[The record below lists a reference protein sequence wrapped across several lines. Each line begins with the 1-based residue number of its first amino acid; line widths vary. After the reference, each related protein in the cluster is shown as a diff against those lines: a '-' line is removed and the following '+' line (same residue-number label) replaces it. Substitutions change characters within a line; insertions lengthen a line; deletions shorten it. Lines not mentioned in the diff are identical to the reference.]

1 VDART
6 ATVKKLAVMIHL
18 GFSKVGISIIL
29 RPRCSKNGFKDDVG
43 RTIAVM
49 ALIDF
54 DTVLDRRRAIL

>member
-1 VDART
+1 
-6 ATVKKLAVMIHL
+6 VKKLAVMIHL
-18 GFSKVGISIIL
+18 GFSKVGISITL